1 MKKIKKVA
9 TLYVYDYTSS
19 SNMGQGGFSN
29 DRELK
34 AFVAPDDDFM
44 TSLFEEFEGGDGAWG
59 DFDEFD
65 SRDDDGGFEKWELK
79 KILKLTQ
86 EGLESLGM
94 DLKDFKK
101 NVKTPLEDL
110 SFEDFEIEY
119 FDEAAYNK
127 LFFDAKSI
135 VEPFKDLDNNQ
146 LDSLIQ
152 ALESFKK

>member
-1 MKKIKKVA
+1 MKKPKKVA

-34 AFVAPDDDFM
+34 AFVAPNDDFM
-44 TSLFEEFEGGDGAWG
+44 TSIFETFEEDGWG
-59 DFDEFD
+59 DYDEFEE
-65 SRDDDGGFEKWELK
+65 RDDDGGFTKWELK

-86 EGLESLGM
+86 EGLEALGM
-94 DLKDFKK
+94 NLEDFKK

-110 SFEDFEIEY
+110 SIDDFEIEY
-119 FDEAAYNK
+119 FDEAEYNK
-127 LFFDAKSI
+127 LFFDARSI
-135 VEPFKDLDNNQ
+135 VEPFKGLSNDQ
-146 LDSLIQ
+146 LDSLIK